1 MLLKAKK
8 YAAIGMVMAVL
19 LSIVSACTPASVDIT
34 PVSTPDTQAMTTP
47 EITAE
52 PTEEPTA
59 KPTPKP
65 TMTPAPTPIG
75 EPKRLVYAEGD
86 EMPEYDDSVYD
97 EYDIVTIYYPDG
109 NSREENPRPFGVSML
124 LPKGWTWRDG
134 IFDGLGYFPSEELAG
149 YCIAEWRLYY
159 SPHRTIYNEKGE
171 CVATVGYAE
180 WDWSDETLAGYAE
193 ALDIELT
200 RETLKTWSNQEKA
213 SFGLYHTFDW
223 VILGQSMAALR
234 LGDQYDHDVE
244 SGANSKTVVTSSG
257 YCEKLNPNFD
267 ERLTLELPVAA
278 TFDLTYNVGIFV
290 EFGDGQ
296 LTSEQIDFIAES
308 IRFCGL
314 EW

>member
-1 MLLKAKK
+1 MFLKAKK

-34 PVSTPDTQAMTTP
+34 PGSTPDTQAMTTP
-47 EITAE
+47 EITA
-52 PTEEPTA
+52 EPTA

-149 YCIAEWRLYY
+149 HCIAEWRCGFHTK
-159 SPHRTIYNEKGE
+159 SIYNEKGE
-171 CVATVGYAE
+171 CVATVGYTE
-180 WDWSDETLAGYAE
+180 WDWSDETLEGFAE

-200 RETLKTWSNQEKA
+200 RETLESWSNQEKA
-213 SFGLYHTFDW
+213 SFGLYHTFGW
-223 VILGQSMAALR
+223 VTLGKTMAALC
-234 LGDQYDHDVE
+234 LGDRYDHDVE
-244 SGANSKTVVTSSG
+244 SGANSKTVVTISTYCDKSSG
-257 YCEKLNPNFD
+257 KTPE
-267 ERLTLELPVAA
+267 ERLTMELPVAA

>member
-1 MLLKAKK
+1 MNGKFKK
-8 YAAIGMVMAVL
+8 IIGIILSLAVL

-34 PVSTPDTQAMTTP
+34 PGSTPDTQAMTTP

-149 YCIAEWRLYY
+149 YCIAEWRCGLHTK
-159 SPHRTIYNEKGE
+159 SIYNEKGE
-171 CVATVGYAE
+171 CVATVGYTE
-180 WDWSDETLAGYAE
+180 WDWSDETLEGFAE

-200 RETLKTWSNQEKA
+200 RETLETWSNQEKA
-213 SFGLYHTFDW
+213 SFGLYHTFGW
-223 VILGQSMAALR
+223 VTLGKTMAALW

-244 SGANSKTVVTSSG
+244 SGANSKTVVTISTYCDKSSG
-257 YCEKLNPNFD
+257 KTPE
-267 ERLTLELPVAA
+267 ERLYLDLPVAA

>member
-1 MLLKAKK
+1 MILSYLSYVTILTKRKESRTMLLKAKK

-34 PVSTPDTQAMTTP
+34 PGSTPDTQAMTTP

-109 NSREENPRPFGVSML
+109 NSREEDPRPFGVSML

-149 YCIAEWRLYY
+149 YCIAEWRCGFHTK
-159 SPHRTIYNEKGE
+159 SIYNEKENVLQRSAIPNGIGATRHWKALPRRSISSLRGKRLKHGVTKRKPVLACITRSVGLHLVIRWLR
-171 CVATVGYAE
+171 CVLEIDT
-180 WDWSDETLAGYAE
+180 TTML
-193 ALDIELT
+193 
-200 RETLKTWSNQEKA
+200 R
-213 SFGLYHTFDW
+213 
-223 VILGQSMAALR
+223 AA
-234 LGDQYDHDVE
+234 QT
-244 SGANSKTVVTSSG
+244 AK
-257 YCEKLNPNFD
+257 
-267 ERLTLELPVAA
+267 
-278 TFDLTYNVGIFV
+278 
-290 EFGDGQ
+290 Q
-296 LTSEQIDFIAES
+296 L
-308 IRFCGL
+308 
-314 EW
+314 

>member
-34 PVSTPDTQAMTTP
+34 PGSTPDTQAMTTP

-149 YCIAEWRLYY
+149 HCIAEWLCGLHTK
-159 SPHRTIYNEKGE
+159 SIYNEKGE
-171 CVATVGYAE
+171 CVATIGYSE
-180 WDWSDETLAGYAE
+180 WDWSDETLE
-193 ALDIELT
+193 AYSISE
-200 RETLKTWSNQEKA
+200 ETLESWDNKQKA
-213 SFGLYHTFDW
+213 SSGMWYAFEWTTLSKST
-223 VILGQSMAALR
+223 AALWLR
-234 LGDQYDHDVE
+234 ERHDVE
-244 SGANSKTVVTSSG
+244 SGTNSKTVVTVSKYCDKSSG
-257 YCEKLNPNFD
+257 KTPE

-314 EW
+314 VW

>member
-34 PVSTPDTQAMTTP
+34 PGSTPDTQAMTTP

-109 NSREENPRPFGVSML
+109 NSREEDPVARIREITG
-124 LPKGWTWRDG
+124 
-134 IFDGLGYFPSEELAG
+134 
-149 YCIAEWRLYY
+149 
-159 SPHRTIYNEKGE
+159 GE
-171 CVATVGYAE
+171 
-180 WDWSDETLAGYAE
+180 
-193 ALDIELT
+193 
-200 RETLKTWSNQEKA
+200 
-213 SFGLYHTFDW
+213 
-223 VILGQSMAALR
+223 MA
-234 LGDQYDHDVE
+234 QQVME
-244 SGANSKTVVTSSG
+244 CSGANVAIRNSLDYVSHAGRITLTGWPKTETPLPTDAITRKEIDIRGARTSAGEFEEAIDLIYTKKVDIAKILTKTISIDEAPDTIRDI
-257 YCEKLNPNFD
+257 EKNPGNYMK
-267 ERLTLELPVAA
+267 VIV
-278 TFDLTYNVGIFV
+278 NVG
-290 EFGDGQ
+290 D
-296 LTSEQIDFIAES
+296 
-308 IRFCGL
+308 R
-314 EW
+314 